1 MWKLCWC
8 PLRVGWPCEVPVL
21 VFLKDDIRVTNA
33 FYVPGIML
41 SALYYLTSHLIFATT
56 LWSHAPVCHT
66 VDLVFTDGARAL
78 KTDAVSCSH
87 IAPFFGTLVTSRS
100 MLP

>member
-21 VFLKDDIRVTNA
+21 VFLKDDIRIINA

-56 LWSHAPVCHT
+56 LWSHAPIAT
-66 VDLVFTDGARAL
+66 LWTWFLLTEPELL
-78 KTDAVSCSH
+78 KTM
-87 IAPFFGTLVTSRS
+87 P
-100 MLP
+100 